1 LLLDVGDGIVTG
13 LASRIPTELCIV
25 QLRAVG
31 ENDLLETPA
40 GLPLLA
46 RARDKT
52 VHDNAI
58 FAALPRSKHS
68 VGRKGTSDLLLRLGE
83 APHRTRRQD
92 LRAVLQQAAVIAHDS
107 VARW

>member
-1 LLLDVGDGIVTG
+1 LTSASGSPG
-13 LASRIPTELCIV
+13 LAARISTELRIV

-40 GLPLLA
+40 GLPFLA

-68 VGRKGTSDLLLRLGE
+68 VGRKGTSDLLLKLGAKPLAE
-83 APHRTRRQD
+83 PGVKICELFYNKQP
-92 LRAVLQQAAVIAHDS
+92 
-107 VARW
+107 